1 MKNMEQTNG
10 ATPLDPN
17 EIEGLRIKY
26 ITTKSELDR
35 WEQENIQDALAW
47 LDRRRK
53 TDILTESFI
62 GQLHEKMFGKVWQWA
77 GEFRKTDKNI
87 GVSWMKIPTELRML
101 LDDVKFWIENSTY
114 APDEIA
120 YRFHHKLV
128 WIHPFPNGNGR
139 HARMMTDLILE
150 ETLNIEPFTW
160 GSQILTNPGGTR
172 RKYIEALKKA
182 DKQNYTE
189 LAIFVRS

>member
-1 MKNMEQTNG
+1 MNMEQTDG

-26 ITTKSELDR
+26 ITTRSELDR

-53 TDILTESFI
+53 TNILTESFI

-101 LDDVKFWIENSTY
+101 LDDIKFWIENSTY

-150 ETLNIEPFTW
+150 ETLNKEPFTW
-160 GSQILTNPGGTR
+160 GSQTLTNPGETR

-182 DKQNYTE
+182 DNQNYTE

>member
-1 MKNMEQTNG
+1 MKNIEQTDG

-17 EIEGLRIKY
+17 EIEGLRINY
-26 ITTKSELDR
+26 ITTRSELDR

-53 TDILTESFI
+53 TNILTESFL

-87 GVSWMKIPTELRML
+87 GVSWMKIPTEIRML

-150 ETLNIEPFTW
+150 EILNKEPFTW
-160 GSQILTNPGGTR
+160 GSQLLTNTGEPR
-172 RKYIEALKKA
+172 SKYIEALKKA

-189 LAIFVRS
+189 LATFVRS

>member
-1 MKNMEQTNG
+1 MKNIEQTEG

-26 ITTKSELDR
+26 ITTRSELDR

-53 TDILTESFI
+53 TNILTESFI

-114 APDEIA
+114 AADEIA

-150 ETLNIEPFTW
+150 EILNKESFTW
-160 GSQILTNPGGTR
+160 GSQLLTNPGEPR

-182 DKQNYTE
+182 DKQNYTD
-189 LAIFVRS
+189 LATFVRS

>member
-1 MKNMEQTNG
+1 MKNMEQTDG

-26 ITTKSELDR
+26 ITTRSELDR

-53 TDILTESFI
+53 TNILTESFI

-150 ETLNIEPFTW
+150 EILNIEPFTW
-160 GSQILTNPGGTR
+160 GSQILTNPGETR

>member
-1 MKNMEQTNG
+1 MMNMEHTDG

-26 ITTKSELDR
+26 ITTRSELDR

-53 TDILTESFI
+53 TNILTESFI
-62 GQLHEKMFGKVWQWA
+62 AQLHEKMFGKVWQWA

-87 GVSWMKIPTELRML
+87 GVPWMKIPTELRML

-120 YRFHHKLV
+120 YRFHHRLV

>member
-1 MKNMEQTNG
+1 MMNMEHTDG

-17 EIEGLRIKY
+17 EIVGLRIKY

-53 TDILTESFI
+53 ADILTESFI

-77 GEFRKTDKNI
+77 GEVRKTDKNI

-172 RKYIEALKKA
+172 KKYIEALKKA